1 MHVLCRDALAAS
13 RLLHIAVSCGYRE
26 SGISISGLGSPQEK
40 VLVGI
45 RTTAIRAEIPLAS
58 YDRETSEIRPF
69 GLTCEYLL
77 NLISIMNEKFAENNS
92 RKQKL
97 QDHLRSLF
105 STQEFNSLNETK
117 EQRRN
122 RKRLEGLQTQASKK
136 DNQPELIERNKSPEL
151 DILSDDVHLDQLI
164 TL

>member
-1 MHVLCRDALAAS
+1 
-13 RLLHIAVSCGYRE
+13 
-26 SGISISGLGSPQEK
+26 
-40 VLVGI
+40 
-45 RTTAIRAEIPLAS
+45 
-58 YDRETSEIRPF
+58 
-69 GLTCEYLL
+69 
-77 NLISIMNEKFAENNS
+77 MNEKFAENNS

-122 RKRLEGLQTQASKK
+122 RKRLEGLETQASKK
-136 DNQPELIERNKSPEL
+136 DNQPELIEPNKSPEL

>member
-1 MHVLCRDALAAS
+1 
-13 RLLHIAVSCGYRE
+13 
-26 SGISISGLGSPQEK
+26 
-40 VLVGI
+40 
-45 RTTAIRAEIPLAS
+45 
-58 YDRETSEIRPF
+58 
-69 GLTCEYLL
+69 
-77 NLISIMNEKFAENNS
+77 MNEKFAENNS

-105 STQEFNSLNETK
+105 ITQEFNSLNETK

-122 RKRLEGLQTQASKK
+122 RKRLEGLETQASKK
-136 DNQPELIERNKSPEL
+136 DNQPELIEPNKSPEL